1 MNQTDINDI
10 FDLCAAIRNICD
22 DVDFDA
28 QDPYDVKKDAEAIR
42 AKVGTIETILW
53 TMTRGLSSDD

>member
-28 QDPYDVKKDAEAIR
+28 QDLYDVKKDAEAIR

-53 TMTRGLSSDD
+53 TMTKGLPSDD